1 MSYATRL
8 RFIFA
13 LLMSCLM
20 SMLMTGWVS
29 WMNLGL
35 GPHFAAQWA
44 RAFAAAWPAAFAIVL
59 AMGPAVQRASQ
70 RLVAPRPG
78 EAAAGPR

>member
-44 RAFAAAWPAAFAIVL
+44 RAFFAAWPAAFMIVL
-59 AMGPAVQRASQ
+59 ATGPAVQRVSQ
-70 RLVAPRPG
+70 RLVAPRRG
-78 EAAAGPR
+78 EAAVGS

>member
-13 LLMSCLM
+13 LLMSGLM

-29 WMNLGL
+29 WLNLGM
-35 GPHFAAQWA
+35 GPHFAGHWA
-44 RAFAAAWPAAFAIVL
+44 RAFVAAWPAAFAIVL
-59 AMGPAVQRASQ
+59 ALGPAVQRASQ
-70 RLVAPRPG
+70 RLVAVRCGGPRP
-78 EAAAGPR
+78 

>member
-8 RFIFA
+8 RFVFA

-44 RAFAAAWPAAFAIVL
+44 RAFMAAWPAAFAIVL
-59 AMGPAVQRASQ
+59 AMGPAVQRVSQ
-70 RLVAPRPG
+70 RFVALRSG
-78 EAAAGPR
+78 EGVESR